1 MNKVSRLVLIV
12 YAAAFFSSN
21 VFALDDYFKMVN
33 HSHWFIDIKATNNN
47 YCVYWASPYR
57 MTLFPHRHSIW
68 RVAYNAAWFS
78 KCSSHH
84 SSQEFDITFTLGN
97 KKYSTTFEWY
107 KRVLHP
113 GEIRLPK
120 LPDYLDMRVT
130 NVDGYVDDYNDG
142 RVVTFISSKHP

>member
-12 YAAAFFSSN
+12 YATAFFSSN
-21 VFALDDYFKMVN
+21 VFAQDDYFKIVN
-33 HSHWFIDIKATNNN
+33 HSRWTISIKATNNN

-57 MTLFPHRHSIW
+57 RTLAPHRHSMW
-68 RVAYNAAWFS
+68 TVAYNTTWFT
-78 KCSSHH
+78 KCSLLH

-107 KRVLHP
+107 KRVNHP
-113 GEIRLPK
+113 GEINLPT

-130 NVDGYVDDYNDG
+130 NVYGYVGDDNDG
-142 RVVTFISSKHP
+142 RVVTFISRKHP